1 MLGAK
6 PGETTHPQNP
16 GQDAKNLFFSGFSI
30 LVISSIDS
38 IAPQKAMIAIENH
51 HLSGEVLS
59 KWMSFHRHVSLPGYI
74 IWVHLV
80 ILTYPNMTLLKCKGQ
95 LLEYEGSNELSWPIW
110 NSLLLKWEA
119 RFVEQRCFSVDR
131 AHLCETVGPMKTL
144 KAFLPLIH
152 VIVKVFL
159 GVVPNPLRVCVC
171 GLCWP
176 KAFQGKKLRAHPRF
190 SFFSAHPRRG
200 FPERI
205 WSKKT
210 ETPLPTTWW
219 FHFFCFYMDP

>member
-1 MLGAK
+1 M
-6 PGETTHPQNP
+6 
-16 GQDAKNLFFSGFSI
+16 
-30 LVISSIDS
+30 
-38 IAPQKAMIAIENH
+38 
-51 HLSGEVLS
+51 
-59 KWMSFHRHVSLPGYI
+59 

-80 ILTYPNMTLLKCKGQ
+80 ILTNPNMTLLKCKGQ

-110 NSLLLKWEA
+110 NSLWLKWEA
-119 RFVEQRCFSVDR
+119 RFVEQRCFSVNR
-131 AHLCETVGPMKTL
+131 TSLWNCWPNENL
-144 KAFLPLIH
+144 ESILPQIH
-152 VIVKVFL
+152 VIVKVFF

-205 WSKKT
+205 WSNKNWNT
-210 ETPLPTTWW
+210 VANYLVVSNIFVFTWILREMIQFDEHIFQIGW
-219 FHFFCFYMDP
+219 FNHQLVNHLKNIPVCFVHELSNDTHTHTMVGCL